1 MMTPPIAFAGAAAVL
16 LFTWAAWALARFG
29 GVSPEVTQWLITAR
43 RAGLMLAV
51 FDVLLPFSPFGSF
64 DGRRVWDWN
73 RAAWGVLAV
82 AVLGLLLAG
91 G

>member
-1 MMTPPIAFAGAAAVL
+1 M
-16 LFTWAAWALARFG
+16 
-29 GVSPEVTQWLITAR
+29 SQEVTHWLDGAH

-51 FDVLLPFSPFGSF
+51 FDVLVPFSLFVSF

-82 AVLGLLLAG
+82 AVLGLLLVG
-91 G
+91 GHPFIVATQQR